1 MGGYMRRTPWIIG
14 LIAPALIGVRAIAGQ
29 GAAAPPEVISLQ
41 KCTIEYSRSTLV
53 GSNQTGLI
61 VAVYYLGK

>member
-14 LIAPALIGVRAIAGQ
+14 LIAPALIGVRAIAGD
-29 GAAAPPEVISLQ
+29 GAPAPPEVISLQ

-53 GSNQTGLI
+53 GSNQTR
-61 VAVYYLGK
+61 A